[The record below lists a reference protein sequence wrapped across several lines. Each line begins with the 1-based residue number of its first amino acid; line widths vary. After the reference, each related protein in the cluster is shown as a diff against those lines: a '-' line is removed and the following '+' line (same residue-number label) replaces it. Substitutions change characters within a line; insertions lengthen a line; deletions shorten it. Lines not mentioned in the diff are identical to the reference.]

1 MWVPGAPGGPGDSPG
16 AGPEVAT
23 LERPAPAG
31 SSSLGAAAASPPPW
45 PGPRSPASCPAVGG
59 SPLRRAGWA
68 GMAAGTLLE
77 AGLARV
83 LYYPTLLYTVFR
95 GKMPGRA
102 HRDWYHRIDSTVLL
116 GALPL
121 RSMTRRV
128 SRAGSGRGRACE
140 PGERRPGLGRPPL
153 SEPPLCLGSWS
164 RTRTCAG

>member
-1 MWVPGAPGGPGDSPG
+1 MVWVPGAPGESPG

-31 SSSLGAAAASPPPW
+31 WSSLGAAAAPPPPW
-45 PGPRSPASCPAVGG
+45 PGPRTPASCPAVGG

-68 GMAAGTLLE
+68 GMAAGSLLE

-83 LYYPTLLYTVFR
+83 LYYPTLLYTLFR

-128 SRAGSGRGRACE
+128 SRAGRGRAGPRRGLRARRAP
-140 PGERRPGLGRPPL
+140 PGPRPPA
-153 SEPPLCLGSWS
+153 PF
-164 RTRTCAG
+164 